1 MIQCGNKCG
10 AIFLHFPFNINIHFP
25 HENNEKYINCINDW
39 IFLLFLPLMK
49 KIRETTEKYEMEADD
64 LWSYV
69 PIPDIIYFHACL
81 WHIDPFFH
89 FFSSLF
95 SFHIFYY
102 RLHSLFCSFFAA
114 QIVIIFPS
122 RINYRRWINER
133 RWKRIS
139 YVSIKN
145 YFHHFFSHIFND
157 VCWII
162 HFFFFSLLTFR
173 CDALSS
179 LQIFACTWRKKG
191 ILNGNGLVDVKE
203 GKTSSS
209 LKCHE

>member
-1 MIQCGNKCG
+1 VIQCGNKCE
-10 AIFLHFPFNINIHFP
+10 AIFLHFPFNIYIHFP

-69 PIPDIIYFHACL
+69 PIPDIIYFHTCL
-81 WHIDPFFH
+81 WHIDPFFS
-89 FFSSLF
+89 FF
-95 SFHIFYY
+95 
-102 RLHSLFCSFFAA
+102 HSTFFLLPTALFCSFFAA

-139 YVSIKN
+139 HVSIKN
-145 YFHHFFSHIFND
+145 YFHHFFLIFSMMF
-157 VCWII
+157 VES
-162 HFFFFSLLTFR
+162 FTLLF
-173 CDALSS
+173 
-179 LQIFACTWRKKG
+179 
-191 ILNGNGLVDVKE
+191 LV
-203 GKTSSS
+203 TYF
-209 LKCHE
+209 